1 MEFLIESHQKYSDRV
16 EGPISEF
23 SKSDV
28 DNIIYFKNFKVKK
41 KECRHIHM
49 DSLSLQQMTETR
61 TASITEVVKN
71 YGSQL
76 LRFINSKVAKTEDA
90 EDILQE
96 VWFQTSRLTN
106 LNELENVGAWLYS
119 VTRNKIIDSYRKK
132 KTESLEDFVY
142 QDEDGE
148 LNVKDILLADDSN
161 NPEIA
166 MFKDMFWDELMN
178 ALNELPEKQKKVYV
192 QNELEDKTLQEIA
205 DEEGENIKT
214 IISRKSYAVKHLRK
228 RLQRLYNDLKN

>member
-1 MEFLIESHQKYSDRV
+1 
-16 EGPISEF
+16 
-23 SKSDV
+23 
-28 DNIIYFKNFKVKK
+28 
-41 KECRHIHM
+41 M
-49 DSLSLQQMTETR
+49 DSLSLQPMTETK
-61 TASITEVVKN
+61 SVSLTEVVKN

-166 MFKDMFWDELMN
+166 MFKDMFWDELMK
-178 ALNELPEKQKKVYV
+178 ALDELPEKQKKVYV

-228 RLQRLYNDLKN
+228 KLQRLYNDLKN

>member
-1 MEFLIESHQKYSDRV
+1 MIERL
-16 EGPISEF
+16 E
-23 SKSDV
+23 
-28 DNIIYFKNFKVKK
+28 NTLYFKLKKFKVKNLQSRLIRM
-41 KECRHIHM
+41 E
-49 DSLSLQQMTETR
+49 SLSLQPMAEKKSV
-61 TASITEVVKN
+61 SITEVVKN

-166 MFKDMFWDELMN
+166 MFKDLFWQELMK
-178 ALNELPEKQKKVYV
+178 ALDELPEKQKRVYV

-228 RLQRLYNDLKN
+228 SLRKLYDDLND

>member
-1 MEFLIESHQKYSDRV
+1 
-16 EGPISEF
+16 
-23 SKSDV
+23 
-28 DNIIYFKNFKVKK
+28 
-41 KECRHIHM
+41 M

-61 TASITEVVKN
+61 SASITEVVKN

-161 NPEIA
+161 NPEVG
-166 MFKDMFWDELMN
+166 MFKDLFWDELMK
-178 ALNELPEKQKKVYV
+178 ALDELPEKQKRVYV

-205 DEEGENIKT
+205 DAEGENIKT

-228 RLQRLYNDLKN
+228 RMQRLYNDLKN

>member
-1 MEFLIESHQKYSDRV
+1 
-16 EGPISEF
+16 
-23 SKSDV
+23 
-28 DNIIYFKNFKVKK
+28 
-41 KECRHIHM
+41 M
-49 DSLSLQQMTETR
+49 DSLSLQPMAETKSV
-61 TASITEVVKN
+61 SITEVVKN

-106 LNELENVGAWLYS
+106 LNELENIGAWLYS

-148 LNVKDILLADDSN
+148 LNVKDILLADDTY

-166 MFKDMFWDELMN
+166 MFKDLFWEELMK
-178 ALNELPEKQKKVYV
+178 ALDELPEKQKRVYI

-228 RLQRLYNDLKN
+228 KLQNLYNDLND

>member
-1 MEFLIESHQKYSDRV
+1 
-16 EGPISEF
+16 
-23 SKSDV
+23 
-28 DNIIYFKNFKVKK
+28 
-41 KECRHIHM
+41 
-49 DSLSLQQMTETR
+49 MTEKKS
-61 TASITEVVKN
+61 ASITEVVKN

-76 LRFINSKVAKTEDA
+76 LRFINSKVAKAEDA

-106 LNELENVGAWLYS
+106 LDELENVGAWLYS

-132 KTESLEDFVY
+132 KSESLEDFVY

-148 LNVKDILLADDSN
+148 LNVKDILLADDTN
-161 NPEIA
+161 NPEIGV
-166 MFKDMFWDELMN
+166 FKEMFWNELMK
-178 ALNELPEKQKKVYV
+178 ALDELPEKQRRVYI

-205 DEEGENIKT
+205 DEESENIKT

-228 RLQRLYNDLKN
+228 KLQILYDDLND

>member
-1 MEFLIESHQKYSDRV
+1 
-16 EGPISEF
+16 
-23 SKSDV
+23 
-28 DNIIYFKNFKVKK
+28 
-41 KECRHIHM
+41 M
-49 DSLSLQQMTETR
+49 DSLSLQLMTEKKSL
-61 TASITEVVKN
+61 SITEVVKK
-71 YGSQL
+71 YSSQL
-76 LRFINSKVAKTEDA
+76 LRFINSKVSKTEDA

-106 LNELENVGAWLYS
+106 LDELENVGAWLYS

-148 LNVKDILLADDSN
+148 LNIKDILLADDSN
-161 NPEIA
+161 NPELAI
-166 MFKDMFWDELMN
+166 FKEMFWNQLMI
-178 ALNELPEKQKKVYV
+178 ALDELPEKQKLVYV

-205 DEEGENIKT
+205 DEQGENLKT

-228 RLQRLYNDLKN
+228 KLQSLYNDLKN